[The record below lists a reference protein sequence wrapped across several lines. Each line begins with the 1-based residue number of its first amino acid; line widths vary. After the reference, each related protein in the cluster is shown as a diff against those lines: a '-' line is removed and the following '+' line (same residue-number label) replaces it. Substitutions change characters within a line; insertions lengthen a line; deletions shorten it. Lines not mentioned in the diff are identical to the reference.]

1 MDRWTSSSQP
11 NRLADLELAC
21 KAATDRLLLAN
32 QLHAE
37 RAQEFEA
44 KHSTLQERCKTAA
57 ALAEQHRLAH
67 ARQGEVTRAVQ
78 ARLDELQAK
87 HTTLLSSHQ
96 DLLLK
101 QAPLQAKHDAL
112 QAAYQDILLKHGP
125 LQAKHDALQAA
136 YEDILLKHGPLQA
149 KHDALLGA
157 QQDLKAKLDGQLLL
171 QTRHSTLQGQYQDLF
186 LKHTAAAAAHTQLS
200 QAHQVLQAAH
210 QALQGK
216 YADTCAFAKGLQDN
230 HHALERKHQSLARD
244 LTTLADGQ
252 GAAAALRN
260 QDLARMHEL
269 HARLSKQLEEKTTA
283 LEAKEAEGAR
293 LAEVEQRL
301 AKAER
306 SLPLV
311 DRQAFHDSLKEASAA
326 LVRAKDQDSL
336 AAVKEGVR
344 DANARLLRMQWS
356 LLRDA

>member
-1 MDRWTSSSQP
+1 MDRWTSSSQHTK
-11 NRLADLELAC
+11 LADLELAC

-112 QAAYQDILLKHGP
+112 QAAYQ
-125 LQAKHDALQAA
+125 
-136 YEDILLKHGPLQA
+136 DILLKHGPLQA